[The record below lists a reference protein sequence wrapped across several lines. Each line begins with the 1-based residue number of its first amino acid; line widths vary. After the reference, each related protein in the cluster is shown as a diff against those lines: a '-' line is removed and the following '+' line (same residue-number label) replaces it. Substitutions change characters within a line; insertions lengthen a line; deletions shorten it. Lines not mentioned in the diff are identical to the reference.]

1 MSFLYTALEIV
12 QDCRVNV
19 STHTI
24 KSFSSR
30 TAFID
35 KHFGEYIFCLFILHR
50 FVGKFKKY
58 KR

>member
-24 KSFSSR
+24 KSFSSG

-35 KHFGEYIFCLFILHR
+35 KQFGKYIFCLFILHR
-50 FVGKFKKY
+50 FVGKFKNY